1 MSRRLAIIP
10 ARGGSR
16 RLPRKNVLPFN
27 GIPIIAHT
35 IGAALETDLFAR
47 IVVSTEDSEIADV
60 ARRYGA
66 EVDARPKRL
75 ATDAATII
83 EVCEELLG
91 REAQAG
97 RDYDILCC
105 LYATAPLRNAED
117 IVRTVTLLDAE
128 ACDFS
133 MAVTRYLHYP
143 HQALRKM
150 DGAFL
155 TPMWPEL
162 ADIRADALG
171 QLVAGN
177 GSTYCARVTEFLR
190 LRSFYGPRLRG
201 HEMPLSRSVDIDTE
215 EDFQMALALSQ
226 YVLGRVSAAQT

>member
-1 MSRRLAIIP
+1 MSPRLAIIP

-27 GIPIIAHT
+27 GMPIIAYT
-35 IGAALETDLFAR
+35 IGAALETGLFAR
-47 IVVSTEDSEIADV
+47 VVVSTEDAEIADV
-60 ARRYGA
+60 AGRYGA
-66 EVDARPKRL
+66 EVDARPMRL
-75 ATDAATII
+75 AADAATIV

-97 RDYDILCC
+97 REYDSLCC

-117 IVRTVTLLDAE
+117 IAGTVTLLDPQ

-133 MAVTRYLHYP
+133 IAVTRYLHYP
-143 HQALRKM
+143 HQALRKV
-150 DGAFL
+150 GGEFL

-162 ADIRADALG
+162 ADVRASALG

-190 LRSFYGPRLRG
+190 LRSFQGPRLRG
-201 HEMPLSRSVDIDTE
+201 YEMPLSRSVDIDTE
-215 EDFQMALALSQ
+215 EDFQIALALSP
-226 YVLGRVSAAQT
+226 G